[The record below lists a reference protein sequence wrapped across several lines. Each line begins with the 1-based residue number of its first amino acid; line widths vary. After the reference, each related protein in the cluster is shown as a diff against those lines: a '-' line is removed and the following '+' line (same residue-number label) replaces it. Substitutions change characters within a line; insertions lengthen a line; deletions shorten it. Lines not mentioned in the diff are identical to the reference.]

1 MDKPQLRD
9 TLERL
14 HRELEQIQVVD
25 VESRDLLRHLQNDI
39 QAVLKDSNAS
49 TRASLRARLGV
60 AAEHFEDSHPNLTLM
75 IQQVLDHLAQV

>member
-49 TRASLRARLGV
+49 TRASLRARLDV
-60 AAEHFEDSHPNLTLM
+60 AAERFEDSHPNLTLM

>member
-9 TLERL
+9 ILERL
-14 HRELEQIQVVD
+14 HRELEQTQVVD
-25 VESRDLLRHLQNDI
+25 AESRDLLRRLQNDI

-60 AAEHFEDSHPNLTLM
+60 AAERFEDSHPNLTLM